1 MLFEVV
7 KMVQKQPIPT
17 KGKVQGTSFLLDLAL
32 GGELHDEARNEII
45 RNTRKQELNL

>member
-7 KMVQKQPIPT
+7 KMVQKQTIPT

-32 GGELHDEARNEII
+32 GGDLHEEARSEII
-45 RNTRKQELNL
+45 SLAKKQQI

>member
-1 MLFEVV
+1 M
-7 KMVQKQPIPT
+7 KRRTPTQVQN
-17 KGKVQGTSFLLDLAL
+17 TSFLLDLAL